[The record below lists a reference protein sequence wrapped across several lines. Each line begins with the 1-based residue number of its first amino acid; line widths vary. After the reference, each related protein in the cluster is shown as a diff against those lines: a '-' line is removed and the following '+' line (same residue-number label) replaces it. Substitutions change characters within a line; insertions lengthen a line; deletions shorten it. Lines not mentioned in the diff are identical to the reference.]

1 MTRRWVVN
9 SSPLIVL
16 AKISQIH
23 LLIQLCS
30 ELVIPSGVLQE
41 INCGEDNDPA
51 RIWLAEEGVSWI
63 RDIGEVAPV
72 VAAWN
77 LGIGES
83 EVMSWVY
90 QNPGF
95 EAILD
100 DRAAKDAAMTLRIP
114 VRGTLG
120 VILLA
125 KREGIVPA
133 AKPLFEQLVQV
144 GFRVSPELLKAALR
158 LVDE

>member
-16 AKISQIH
+16 AKISKIH
-23 LLIQLCS
+23 LLIQLCG
-30 ELVIPSGVLQE
+30 ELVIPMGVVQE
-41 INCGEDNDPA
+41 INCGVDNDPA

-77 LGIGES
+77 LGVGES

-90 QNPGF
+90 RNSEF

-133 AKPLFEQLVQV
+133 AKPLFEELVQV
-144 GFRVSPELLKAALR
+144 GFRVSPELLTAALR